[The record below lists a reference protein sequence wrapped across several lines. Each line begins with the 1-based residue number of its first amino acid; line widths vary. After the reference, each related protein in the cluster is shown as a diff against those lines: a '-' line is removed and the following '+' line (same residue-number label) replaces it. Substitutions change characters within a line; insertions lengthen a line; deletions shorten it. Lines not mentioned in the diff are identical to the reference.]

1 MATALLVR
9 YVAVPYTVALV
20 SVGLLLGLLGVH
32 SSIHLDRDLI
42 VNGFLPL
49 LLFEATLPVDF
60 RALRQALPGIVVLA
74 VPGVILSTL
83 LVGALL
89 HRAIGVPLAAAALFG
104 ALISATDPVAVL
116 ALFRELRLPKALT
129 MLVEGESVLNDGTA
143 LVLFSLLLPAAA
155 GGTFNL
161 GSVGIQ
167 FVFVVLGGLVIGAA
181 AGAAGAV
188 VVKLTQ
194 DHLVELGLSVL
205 LAYGSFLIA
214 QALGVSGVVAC
225 VTSGLV
231 FTSRSERILSS
242 TAQELLRDVW
252 EFGAFL
258 ANSLL
263 FLLIGL
269 LVSVPDLAKSVTA
282 IGWAILAA
290 VLARVVVVYGL
301 SVLLRLAG
309 RRLPAAHQHLVF
321 WSGLRG
327 ALAIALV
334 LSLPQVFPSR
344 DLFLHLTVGVV
355 LFTLLVQGLTI
366 RPLMRIVL
374 HPDGPAEAAGGQA

>member
-9 YVAVPYTVALV
+9 YIAIPYTVALV
-20 SVGLLLGLLGVH
+20 SVGLLLALLGVH

-42 VNGFLPL
+42 VDGFLPL

-83 LVGALL
+83 IVGALL

-116 ALFRELRLPKALT
+116 ALFRELRLPRPLT

-155 GGTFNL
+155 GGAFSL
-161 GSVGIQ
+161 ASVGIQ
-167 FVFVVLGGLVIGAA
+167 FVYVVVAGLVIGAA
-181 AGAAGAV
+181 CGAV
-188 VVKLTQ
+188 GSAAVSLTD
-194 DHLVELGLSVL
+194 DHLVELGLTVL
-205 LAYGSFLIA
+205 LAYGSFLVA
-214 QALGVSGVVAC
+214 QALAVSGVVAC
-225 VTSGLV
+225 VTAGLV
-231 FTSRSERILSS
+231 FTSRSERALSS

-252 EFGAFL
+252 EFAAFL

-269 LVSVPDLAKSVTA
+269 LVSIPDLARSAPAV
-282 IGWAILAA
+282 GWAILAA

-301 SVLLRLAG
+301 SVPLQFARRPLL
-309 RRLPAAHQHLVF
+309 AAHRHLVF

-334 LSLPQVFPSR
+334 LSLPGTFPLR
-344 DLFLHLTVGVV
+344 DLFLRLTLGVV

-374 HPDGPAEAAGGQA
+374 RPSEGAGPASGQV